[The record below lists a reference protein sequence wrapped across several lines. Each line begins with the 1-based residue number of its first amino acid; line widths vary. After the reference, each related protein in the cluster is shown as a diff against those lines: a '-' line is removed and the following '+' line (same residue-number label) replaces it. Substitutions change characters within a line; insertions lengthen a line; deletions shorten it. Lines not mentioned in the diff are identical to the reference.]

1 MPQAVA
7 YIKFWLEDIYWCS
20 LQATLLVQKNYYFM
34 TWLCLAFIAHF
45 EGVFI
50 RSAWILTG
58 PDWSLG
64 DISSQPQLN
73 EKWGSWILKTIVD
86 FCFDIFHL
94 IFTQGRAINSPN
106 ANWFLRWNW
115 KVTLADVCIISHF
128 YTHNYYQWSCC
139 CRTNLFVNYYFTNL
153 FGSGI
158 RNKNKAGVSSWKI
171 TLCFTSYKEEDEAC
185 HVLVSL

>member
-1 MPQAVA
+1 MLGIYCSFWRGIHKVSMDSDWARLVPWR
-7 YIKFWLEDIYWCS
+7 YIFSTPAQWKMRF
-20 LQATLLVQKNYYFM
+20 
-34 TWLCLAFIAHF
+34 
-45 EGVFI
+45 
-50 RSAWILTG
+50 
-58 PDWSLG
+58 
-64 DISSQPQLN
+64 
-73 EKWGSWILKTIVD
+73 LKTIVD

-128 YTHNYYQWSCC
+128 YTHNYYQWSCYS
-139 CRTNLFVNYYFTNL
+139 RTNLFVNYYFTNL